1 MAKNKVAPF
10 SGHGVVFLSLR
21 RMSLVALFAVTL
33 HHAIMSAVDA
43 KSWLT
48 VENFVFFTEQVEQ
61 ADTFFSIQRVT
72 LTLREVEG
80 SKV

>member
-33 HHAIMSAVDA
+33 HHAIMSAVGA

-48 VENFVFFTEQVEQ
+48 VENFVFFTEQVHGAGRYILQHPEGYT
-61 ADTFFSIQRVT
+61 DT
-72 LTLREVEG
+72 EG
-80 SKV
+80 S